1 MATTTAT
8 ISLNSQDITGDPL
21 SLSKQAT
28 LTKAQEDAGLNQF
41 TGITTLVYASAQTA
55 TPLVLAASYAGA
67 ADGSSNVVAHK
78 VYIRNTSESS
88 GDFINIEIGS
98 SNVSLGRLY
107 AGDWAFL
114 PWDGHHDI
122 DVDTSAPLTI
132 EFGVF
137 SQSAVSA

>member
-1 MATTTAT
+1 MPTTTAT
-8 ISLNSQDITGDPL
+8 ITLNSQDITGDPL
-21 SLSKQAT
+21 NLSKQAT
-28 LTKAQEDAGLNQF
+28 LTKAQEEVGLNQF

-67 ADGSSNVVAHK
+67 VDGSSNVVAHK
-78 VYIRNTSESS
+78 VYIRNTSESPA
-88 GDFINIEIGS
+88 DFVNIEIGS
-98 SNVSLGRLY
+98 SNVSLGKLY

-122 DVDTSAPLTI
+122 DVDISGALTI

-137 SQSAVSA
+137 SQSAVTA